1 MKKAVRQN
9 KNAKV
14 LFISEDEQ
22 IKEGFKDK
30 FRELIILNDKLFSNT
45 IDLENC
51 DIIVLDFDQNTIFLD
66 NIIELIQKKL
76 AFVPIIV
83 VSKSDSQDSIEKAI
97 NLKAY
102 TYILK
107 SCPVSS
113 ILISVLMCLNQTQRS
128 DKFKLDEG
136 IYFDRY
142 KDQFFDKSNNMIE
155 FTRLEKGF
163 LKLLISRLDEVT
175 DYDLVQKEV
184 WKGKKMSIF
193 TMRNIVNKIRL
204 KTYYSIIKN
213 HSGRGYTIDLTHY
226 SK

>member
-30 FRELIILNDKLFSNT
+30 FRELIILNNKLFSNT

-83 VSKSDSQDSIEKAI
+83 VSKSDSQDSIEK
-97 NLKAY
+97 
-102 TYILK
+102 
-107 SCPVSS
+107 P
-113 ILISVLMCLNQTQRS
+113 
-128 DKFKLDEG
+128 G
-136 IYFDRY
+136 
-142 KDQFFDKSNNMIE
+142 
-155 FTRLEKGF
+155 
-163 LKLLISRLDEVT
+163 
-175 DYDLVQKEV
+175 
-184 WKGKKMSIF
+184 
-193 TMRNIVNKIRL
+193 RNKRF
-204 KTYYSIIKN
+204 
-213 HSGRGYTIDLTHY
+213 
-226 SK
+226 

>member
-1 MKKAVRQN
+1 MKKVVRQN

-30 FRELIILNDKLFSNT
+30 FKELIILNNKLFSNT

-83 VSKSDSQDSIEKAI
+83 ISKSDSQDSIEKAI

-107 SCPVSS
+107 SCPISS

-128 DKFKLDEG
+128 DKFKLAEG

-163 LKLLISRLDEVT
+163 LKLLINRLDEVT

-226 SK
+226 LK

>member
-107 SCPVSS
+107 SSPISS

-213 HSGRGYTIDLTHY
+213 HPGRGYTIDLTHY